1 MGILDRFFPTKT
13 QTTGSGQYIPA
24 SESGTALSRTGNAM
38 MESGT
43 AMLNRAGEIYRANP
57 RKFQALGVLAGAV
70 LLARMK
76 RGR

>member
-1 MGILDRFFPTKT
+1 MGILDRLFPAKT

-24 SESGTALSRTGNAM
+24 GESDTALSRTGNAM
-38 MESGT
+38 VDSGT
-43 AMLNRAGEIYRANP
+43 AMLNRVGEIYKANP